1 MKRFLGLAILAA
13 GLAVPAHGQMSHSV
27 SGGSAA
33 SSATSNSGGGGSYGG
48 AGFGGGL
55 SGGGTRLAS
64 YPVAHF
70 GVASVSGSQQDYVP
84 STFVAYDKALAEGR
98 DILANPPKSVVEAA
112 QAQASTH
119 TEKAKLA
126 LVQDDYGN
134 AIVVSR

>member
-1 MKRFLGLAILAA
+1 MKRFFGLAILAA
-13 GLAVPAHGQMSHSV
+13 GLAIPAHAQTLHGYAA
-27 SGGSAA
+27 GGAA
-33 SSATSNSGGGGSYGG
+33 SSATSSSGGGGYGG
-48 AGFGGGL
+48 GGFGGGL
-55 SGGGTRLAS
+55 SGGGTKLAS

-112 QAQASTH
+112 HEQVGTQ
-119 TEKAKLA
+119 TEKARLA
-126 LVQDDYGN
+126 LVQDDHGN